1 MFWEKKAAPQ
11 PDLAH
16 LTVAD
21 AKVGDTLS
29 VLGAADDLSDLDF
42 TVDRRD
48 AYEAGSKQ
56 WFEVSG
62 TWRDRRVFLEV
73 HTGDNT
79 EVLGNFDGRR
89 LTLDDFGLSED
100 NMGELDQRQN
110 QSDFIDFEG
119 KFWLYRFSREIGIFG
134 EGHETGRGFYC
145 WQFQEQG
152 GTHFLSVRKFE
163 GEPFTV
169 AIWLKVEPNDVT
181 VFRGA

>member
-1 MFWEKKAAPQ
+1 MFWDKKPAPQ

-21 AKVGDTLS
+21 AMVRDTLS

-48 AYEAGSKQ
+48 AYEAGSNQ

-62 TWRDRRVFLEV
+62 TWRNRRVFLEV
-73 HTGDNT
+73 HTGDNA

-100 NMGELDQRQN
+100 DMSELDQRQN

-119 KFWLYRFSREIGIFG
+119 KFWLYRFSREMGALRRRPRYG
-134 EGHETGRGFYC
+134 PRLLLLAVPGAGRNSLSERAQVRRRALHRRHLAEGRT
-145 WQFQEQG
+145 
-152 GTHFLSVRKFE
+152 
-163 GEPFTV
+163 
-169 AIWLKVEPNDVT
+169 
-181 VFRGA
+181 